1 MIHTVELSKYQGK
14 PLNLGGVI
22 KLIID
27 DLFDVD
33 NVPEVTFILQINNNI
48 MYGNYIIPTALG
60 FSTPMHILG
69 NLKKSLLIINT
80 NTSTYTNTITN
91 TSTYT
96 NTITNTITNNNDSFK
111 QFLIWGKTYNTKLY
125 KVKPLVFEYSSDK
138 YECGICLEQ
147 YKIGDKICKLQLCG
161 HQFHKS
167 CLSNLGSRITCPMCR
182 NHAVLHQLNGLDH
195 NERLNIYVNEMGL

>member
-1 MIHTVELSKYQGK
+1 MSRSVELSIYQGK

-27 DLFDVD
+27 ELFDED
-33 NVPEVTFILQINNNI
+33 NIPEVTFILQINNNI
-48 MYGNYIIPTALG
+48 MYGNYVIPTALG
-60 FSTPMHILG
+60 FSTPLHILG
-69 NLKKSLLIINT
+69 DLKKTLLIINT
-80 NTSTYTNTITN
+80 NN
-91 TSTYT
+91 
-96 NTITNTITNNNDSFK
+96 TNNTNNYNNNSFN
-111 QFLIWGKTYNTKLY
+111 QFLIWEKTYNTKLY
-125 KVKPLVFEYSSDK
+125 KVKPLVFEHSSDK
-138 YECGICLEQ
+138 DECGICLQQ

-182 NHAVLHQLNGLDH
+182 NHAVLHPLNGLTH

>member
-1 MIHTVELSKYQGK
+1 MSHSVELSKYQGK

-60 FSTPMHILG
+60 FSTPLHILR

-80 NTSTYTNTITN
+80 NTNTYTNTN
-91 TSTYT
+91 
-96 NTITNTITNNNDSFK
+96 TNNNDSFK
-111 QFLIWGKTYNTKLY
+111 QFLIWEKTYNTKLY

-138 YECGICLEQ
+138 DECGICLEQ
-147 YKIGDKICKLQLCG
+147 YKIGDKICKL
-161 HQFHKS
+161 
-167 CLSNLGSRITCPMCR
+167 
-182 NHAVLHQLNGLDH
+182 
-195 NERLNIYVNEMGL
+195 

>member
-1 MIHTVELSKYQGK
+1 MSHSVELSKYQGK

-60 FSTPMHILG
+60 FSTPLHILG

-80 NTSTYTNTITN
+80 NNTI
-91 TSTYT
+91 
-96 NTITNTITNNNDSFK
+96 NDSFK
-111 QFLIWGKTYNTKLY
+111 QFLIWEKTYNTKLY
-125 KVKPLVFEYSSDK
+125 KIKPLVFEHSSDK
-138 YECGICLEQ
+138 DECGICLEQ
-147 YKIGDKICKLQLCG
+147 YRIGDKICKLQLCG

-167 CLSNLGSRITCPMCR
+167 CLSNLGSRIACPMCR

-195 NERLNIYVNEMGL
+195 SERLNIYVNEMGL